1 MESYNY
7 CGIFYHFPCYDGGY
21 GALNTYLYFKYF
33 SKEKYIFKFHGLQT
47 PNDKFEDIDPDDYK
61 IIIIL
66 DLELLDDDIDFIEE
80 NSEINF
86 LIFDHHISWKD
97 RYLNEYKIRI
107 DKCENIKIIY
117 DMDNISSACLLSYN
131 YFKNESLTIT
141 NNDIEKVE
149 NFYSENLLLMCEYI
163 SDSDTGTYKLQNHS
177 NFKAALCNY
186 IKYPQKIFQFKSKN
200 TVDDKMNDLLEIDAN
215 KLINEKENEKT
226 NYIKRAIK
234 ELLKNKINLVKFPK
248 GEQFFICYTQIKS
261 LRNAIGPILGKIS
274 KKYNFLPIGGIVYPF
289 QGKYKFSMRTFQNG
303 DYDVSEIAKRYNGG
317 GHKDAASFTM
327 SFKLFDSLIVNDVIV
342 NIKKDIE
349 DIDINE
355 FVDIV

>member
-21 GALNTYLYFKYF
+21 AALNTYLYFKYF
-33 SKEKYIFKFHGLQT
+33 SKEKYNLKFHGLST
-47 PNDKFEDIDPDDYK
+47 PNDKFENIDPDDYK
-61 IIIIL
+61 IIIVL
-66 DLELLDDDIDFIEE
+66 DLQLLDDDIDFIEE

-86 LIFDHHISWKD
+86 IIFDHHISWKNK
-97 RYLNEYKIRI
+97 YLDEYKIKI

-117 DMDNISSACLLSYN
+117 DIDNISSTCLLTYN
-131 YFKNESLTIT
+131 YFKNESLKIT

-186 IKYPQKIFQFKSKN
+186 IKYPQKIFQFKTKN

-248 GEQFFICYTQIKS
+248 GEQFFIRYTQIKS

-355 FVDIV
+355 FVDIA